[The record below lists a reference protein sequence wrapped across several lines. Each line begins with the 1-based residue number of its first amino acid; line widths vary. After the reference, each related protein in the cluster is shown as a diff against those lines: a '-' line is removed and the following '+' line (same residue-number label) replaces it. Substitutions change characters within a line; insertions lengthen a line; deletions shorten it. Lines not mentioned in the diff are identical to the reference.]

1 MFEGERRDSPM
12 GFTGGGKKTDA
23 VDRVLSRPAAT
34 ALDRARKAG
43 DGADKGLDSD
53 EAIRLHGTLMSFY
66 TRELERQGV
75 NRAEMA
81 RDEAFYDNEQWDPQ
95 DAATLRDRGQVPL
108 AYNVISTAVDWIIGT
123 EKRGRT
129 QYKILPRRK
138 DSSKQAQRKTDLFKY
153 LDDVNYAPFQ
163 RSRAF
168 EDAVKVGLGWMECG
182 AQEDDEGEPL
192 FDQYESWRNILWDS
206 ASTDPALRDC
216 RYLTRTKWLDLDLA
230 QAMFPNRAGMLRLAA
245 ENGTEGY
252 HGSDTI
258 HGDEAMDSQEQSLD
272 AHTGLTEIEAAPRR
286 RVRVIE
292 MWFRKPVMT
301 KKIKGG
307 EFAGEVYDDFSA
319 GHREAVAAGNGRLI
333 EKVTMRMHV
342 AVMSINGLL
351 FVAQSPY
358 RHNDFPFTPIWAYR
372 RGKDNLPYGV
382 IRRLRDIQDD
392 INKRASKA
400 LHILSSNKTIM
411 DEGAVPDLEEFAE
424 EVSRPDA
431 IIVKRAGK
439 ELVIN
444 AERELAPAHMELM
457 SRSIQMIQ
465 QVSGVTDEAMGRTTN
480 ATAGIAIQARQ
491 QQAGMATAALFD
503 NLRLHYQVH
512 GGKKLSVIEQFCSE
526 EKAFR
531 ITNARGTPTY
541 IQVNDGLPENDI
553 VRSKADFV
561 ISEEDWRASVRQ
573 AQVAELMDLMAKIAP
588 VAPQAVLVLLDL
600 VVESMDIGNRE
611 EIVKRIRQLSGQRD
625 PDAEELTAEEVA
637 QMQEKQ
643 RQAQLQE
650 RGFMAEVLLKEAK
663 AGLTQQQTQ
672 EVGAKINQIVAT
684 IAGTNVGAQK
694 AALEAA
700 LLALSAPPAA
710 QVGDLILHES
720 GFQSRTEQEADAR
733 AQGIMQGEELQAAQR
748 EQEAA
753 QAQQQQAQAE
763 QEQAQ
768 QVAQQVAQAREQANP
783 TERAAIDQAVAQQR
797 GAGPMPA

>member
-1 MFEGERRDSPM
+1 MFEGERRESPM
-12 GFTGGGKKTDA
+12 GFTGGGRKTDA
-23 VDRVLSRPAAT
+23 VDRVLSTPAAT
-34 ALDRARKAG
+34 ALDRAKQDRPAPG
-43 DGADKGLDSD
+43 KGLDSV
-53 EAIRLHGTLMSFY
+53 EAVRLHGTLMSFY
-66 TRELERQGV
+66 ARELERQGI

-81 RDEAFYDNEQWDPQ
+81 RDEAFYDNEQWDPS

-138 DSSKQAQRKTDLFKY
+138 DSSKQAQRKTELFKY
-153 LDDVNYAPFQ
+153 LDDCNFSPFA

-168 EDAVKVGLGWMECG
+168 EDSVKVGVGWMECG

-192 FDQYESWRNILWDS
+192 FDQHESWRNILWDS
-206 ASTDPALRDC
+206 ASTDPALRDA

-230 QAMFPNRAGMLRLAA
+230 QAMFPNRAGLLLLAA

-252 HGSDTI
+252 HGSDLI
-258 HGDEAMDSQEQSLD
+258 HGDAAMDSQEQALD
-272 AHTGLTEIEAAPRR
+272 ANGGLTEIEAAPRR
-286 RVRVIE
+286 RVRLIE
-292 MWFRKPVMT
+292 MWFRKPAKVR
-301 KKIKGG
+301 KLRRGQ
-307 EFAGEVYDDFSA
+307 FAGEVYDEWSP
-319 GHREAVAAGNGRLI
+319 GHVDAVASGDSRLI

-342 AVMSINGLL
+342 AVMTTNGLL

-400 LHILSSNKTIM
+400 LYILSSNKTVM

-424 EVSRPDA
+424 EVARPDG
-431 IIVKRAGK
+431 IIVKKANK
-439 ELVIN
+439 FLELNVD
-444 AERELAPAHMELM
+444 RDLAAPHMEMM

-526 EKAFR
+526 QKAFR

-541 IQVNDGLPENDI
+541 IEVNDGLPENDI
-553 VRSKADFV
+553 IRSKADFV

-573 AQVAELMDLMAKIAP
+573 AQVAELMELMAKIAP

-600 VVESMDIGNRE
+600 IVESMDIANRE
-611 EIVKRIRQLSGQRD
+611 EIVKRIRALSGQRD
-625 PDAEELTAEEVA
+625 PDAEELTPEEIA
-637 QMQEKQ
+637 AAQEKQ
-643 RQAQLQE
+643 RQQQMQE
-650 RGFMAEVLLKEAK
+650 RGFMAKVALDEAGAALK
-663 AGLTQQQTQ
+663 QQQAQ
-672 EVGAKINQIVAT
+672 VAGQQINKLVAD
-684 IAGTNVGAQK
+684 IAGANVGAQK

-720 GFQSRTEQEADAR
+720 GFQSRTEQEEDSR
-733 AQGIMQGEELQAAQR
+733 AQGIMQGEQMQDAQR
-748 EQEAA
+748 QQEAA
-753 QAQQQQAQAE
+753 QAEQQQGQAA
-763 QEQAQ
+763 QEQQ
-768 QVAQQVAQAREQANP
+768 RQVAQAKEQANP
-783 TERAAIDQAVAQQR
+783 VEREAIDQAVAQQR